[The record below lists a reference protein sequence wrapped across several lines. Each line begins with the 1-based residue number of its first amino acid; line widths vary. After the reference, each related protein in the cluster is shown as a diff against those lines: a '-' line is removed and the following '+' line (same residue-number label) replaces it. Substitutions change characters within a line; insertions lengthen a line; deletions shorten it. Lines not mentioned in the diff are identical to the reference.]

1 MKNKKILALL
11 LAGVMVT
18 SIPFNV
24 FADDG
29 ATDDS
34 KEQVVSEEKLDKEE
48 TTPLRA
54 PEAEEFTVTF
64 DTDGGSDIGE
74 IKKDVDGKIL
84 EPTAPTKK
92 GFEFEGWYDG
102 STKVGFPYEVTKT
115 VTLKAKWKAET
126 PETKVYTVIFE
137 ANGGDFDGKVEK
149 DNDGKIKEPTAP
161 IKKGYKFLGWYDG
174 ETKVSFPYE
183 VTKDVTLKAK
193 WEKEET
199 PAVEKFKVTFN
210 SNGGSAVAT
219 QTIEKG
225 KTATKPAD
233 PTKKGYT
240 FIAWYTDDGKFVNR
254 FEFTKAVTE
263 NVDLYAKWEE
273 EKPVVPAKEDLYISD
288 IEYDGDYV
296 TGKVT
301 SKGVAVDGATV
312 TLKIDGYKTS
322 YKDKTDSY
330 GRFKVYLGKYYDDYR
345 YYYDDYYYR
354 DGYRY
359 YDGYRVY
366 SDSDGW
372 YYYKNGRKHYIN
384 YSSRYYRW
392 GRDYSAD
399 LIAEKPG
406 YYSAEKNL
414 WKDGYYYNNGRYY
427 GRDWY
432 DNKYDHK
439 VYPSDVYR
447 TNYST
452 SGYLKGYKNRTVYV
466 YDDGTYLGSDT
477 IDSDGYFKVTWNSP
491 YVSTSRTLDYYVNG
505 KYVNDSGYSIIPTVN
520 TVSAGA
526 KYLRGN
532 AGNNASITVY
542 DSNGV
547 KLGSTTAGSTGIYNV
562 TLNRAL
568 RAGETIKVEAKE
580 SGKIARSTEYKVGG
594 VSTNVEAKVNQPSYI
609 AGYPDGTFGPSRQV
623 TRAEAVRM
631 FVKLVN
637 NGAELPKNP
646 TTKFKDANNK
656 WYSDEINFA
665 VSKGFIKGY
674 SDGTFKPNQTITRAE
689 FAQMIS
695 VFVKDGYPGSSDFK
709 DVKGHWASD
718 AINELYGNKNIK
730 GYSDGTFKPD
740 QKLTRAEA
748 VTILN
753 SVFGRNTKS
762 TSFVNVSESG
772 LKKFTD
778 VSKSHWAYYE
788 ILDASNGHNAVK
800 GDKSDDVSV
809 WQ

>member
-1 MKNKKILALL
+1 MKNRKILALL
-11 LAGVMVT
+11 LAGVMVS

-24 FADDG
+24 FADEG
-29 ATDDS
+29 
-34 KEQVVSEEKLDKEE
+34 
-48 TTPLRA
+48 
-54 PEAEEFTVTF
+54 TVTGEPVTPPATEEPAGAGDTDPVAEKVKVTF
-64 DTDGGSDIGE
+64 NTDGGSTVDTQT
-74 IKKDVDGKIL
+74 IKKGETAKDPG
-84 EPTAPTKK
+84 APTKD
-92 GFEFEGWYDG
+92 GFEFVEWQKDGEKFEFATPINENIELKALWKAKTPAVEEVKVTFNTDGG
-102 STKVGFPYEVTKT
+102 STVDTQT
-115 VTLKAKWKAET
+115 
-126 PETKVYTVIFE
+126 
-137 ANGGDFDGKVEK
+137 
-149 DNDGKIKEPTAP
+149 
-161 IKKGYKFLGWYDG
+161 IKKGETAKDPGAPTKDGFEFVEWQKDG
-174 ETKVSFPYE
+174 EKFEFATPINE
-183 VTKDVTLKAK
+183 NIELKAVWK
-193 WEKEET
+193 AKT
-199 PAVEKFKVTFN
+199 PAVEKFTVKFN

-225 KTATKPAD
+225 KTATEPKA
-233 PTKKGYT
+233 PTKTGYT
-240 FIAWYTDDGKFVNR
+240 FKGWYTDDKFVDK
-254 FEFTKAVTE
+254 FIFTKAVTE
-263 NVDLYAKWEE
+263 NVTLYAKWEE
-273 EKPVVPAKEDLYISD
+273 DKPVVPAKEDLYISD

-322 YKDKTDSY
+322 YKDTTDSY

-392 GRDYSAD
+392 GRDYKAD
-399 LIAEKPG
+399 LIAEKTG

-414 WKDGYYYNNGRYY
+414 WEDGYYYNNGRYY

-432 DNKYDHK
+432 NNKYDYK
-439 VYPSDVYR
+439 VYPTDVDR

-491 YVSTSRTLDYYVNG
+491 RVSTSRTLDYYVNG

-526 KYLRGN
+526 KYIRGN
-532 AGNNASITVY
+532 AGDNASVTVY

-609 AGYPDGTFGPSRQV
+609 AGYPDGTFKPGREV

-656 WYSDEINFA
+656 WYSDEINYA

-695 VFVKDGYPGSSDFK
+695 VFVKDGYPGSSNFK

-730 GYSDGTFKPD
+730 GFPDGTFKPN

-762 TSFVNVSESG
+762 TSFANVSESG
-772 LKKFTD
+772 LKKFSD

>member
-1 MKNKKILALL
+1 MKNRKILALL
-11 LAGVMVT
+11 LAGVMVS

-24 FADDG
+24 FADEG
-29 ATDDS
+29 
-34 KEQVVSEEKLDKEE
+34 
-48 TTPLRA
+48 
-54 PEAEEFTVTF
+54 TVTGEPVTPPATEEPAGAGDTDPVAEKVKVTF
-64 DTDGGSDIGE
+64 NTDGGSTVDTQT
-74 IKKDVDGKIL
+74 IKKGETAKDPG
-84 EPTAPTKK
+84 APTKD
-92 GFEFEGWYDG
+92 GFEFVEWQKDG
-102 STKVGFPYEVTKT
+102 EKFEFATPINENIE
-115 VTLKAKWKAET
+115 LKAVWKA
-126 PETKVYTVIFE
+126 K
-137 ANGGDFDGKVEK
+137 
-149 DNDGKIKEPTAP
+149 
-161 IKKGYKFLGWYDG
+161 
-174 ETKVSFPYE
+174 
-183 VTKDVTLKAK
+183 
-193 WEKEET
+193 T
-199 PAVEKFKVTFN
+199 PAVEKFTVKFN

-225 KTATKPAD
+225 KTATEPKA
-233 PTKKGYT
+233 PTKTGYT
-240 FIAWYTDDGKFVNR
+240 FKGWYTDDKFVDK
-254 FEFTKAVTE
+254 FIFTKAVTE
-263 NVDLYAKWEE
+263 NVTLYAKWEE
-273 EKPVVPAKEDLYISD
+273 DKPVVPANEDLYISD

-322 YKDKTDSY
+322 YKDTTDSY

-345 YYYDDYYYR
+345 YYDDDYYYR

-392 GRDYSAD
+392 GRDYKAD
-399 LIAEKPG
+399 LIAEKTG

-414 WKDGYYYNNGRYY
+414 WEDGYYYDNGRYY

-432 DNKYDHK
+432 NNKYDHK
-439 VYPSDVYR
+439 VYPTDVDR

-491 YVSTSRTLDYYVNG
+491 RVSTSRTLDYYVNG

-520 TVSAGA
+520 TVYAGA

-532 AGNNASITVY
+532 AGDNASVTVY

-609 AGYPDGTFGPSRQV
+609 AGYPDGTFKPGREV

-656 WYSDEINFA
+656 WYSDEINYA

-695 VFVKDGYPGSSDFK
+695 VFVKDGYPGSSNFK

-718 AINELYGNKNIK
+718 AISALYGNKNIK
-730 GYSDGTFKPD
+730 GYGDGTFKPD

-762 TSFVNVSESG
+762 NSFANVSEAG
-772 LKKFTD
+772 LKRFSD

-788 ILDASNGHNAVK
+788 ILDASNGHNAAK
-800 GDKSDDVSV
+800 IEGMDQVSI

>member
-64 DTDGGSDIGE
+64 DTDGGSPIGE
-74 IKKDVDGKIL
+74 IKKDGDGKIL
-84 EPTAPTKK
+84 EPTTTKDD
-92 GFEFEGWYDG
+92 FEFDGWYDG
-102 STKVGFPYEVTKT
+102 ETKVEFPYEVTKD
-115 VTLKAKWKAET
+115 VTLKAKWKAKT
-126 PETKVYTVIFE
+126 PAVQVFTVIFE
-137 ANGGDFDGKVEK
+137 ANGGDFDGKVER

-161 IKKGYKFLGWYDG
+161 TKEGFKFLGWYDG
-174 ETKVSFPYE
+174 STKVEFPYE
-183 VTKDVTLKAK
+183 VTKDLTLTAK
-193 WEKEET
+193 WEKIET
-199 PAVEKFKVTFN
+199 PAVEKFTVTFN
-210 SNGGSAVAT
+210 SKGGSAVKT

-225 KTATKPAD
+225 KTATKPAN

-240 FIAWYTDDGKFVNR
+240 FVAWYTDDGKFVNR
-254 FEFTKAVTE
+254 FDFTKAVTE
-263 NVDLYAKWEE
+263 NTTLFAKWEE

-301 SKGVAVDGATV
+301 AKGVAVDGATV

-384 YSSRYYRW
+384 YSSRYYYRN
-392 GRDYSAD
+392 RDYSAD
-399 LIAEKPG
+399 LIAEKDG

-414 WKDGYYYNNGRYY
+414 WKDGYYNNGRYY

-505 KYVNDSGYSIIPTVN
+505 KYVSDSGYSIIPTVN

-526 KYLRGN
+526 KYLRGY
-532 AGNNASITVY
+532 AGNNASVTVY
-542 DSNGV
+542 DSKGV
-547 KLGSTTAGSTGIYNV
+547 KLGSATAGSTGIYNV

-594 VSTNVEAKVNQPSYI
+594 MSTNVEAKVNQPAYI

-656 WYSDEINFA
+656 WYSDEINYA

-762 TSFVNVSESG
+762 TSFANVSESG
-772 LKKFTD
+772 LKKFSD